1 MLSYARMDDLLTT
14 KQLQEILKIDRTTIY
29 RMLSDGRLTGIR
41 VGGQWRFPRNAI
53 EQCLVNPKTA
63 KALTAPENIE
73 PCADVLPIDCLE
85 PVQDVFAIAADVGA
99 VTTGL
104 DGKPHTIISNS
115 CEFCNLILASPEGRR
130 RCEASWARL
139 ANATSPRIEQCHA
152 GLSYA
157 RGRIQ
162 VDNKFVGMLFV
173 GQFVSDASKRQ
184 ALEISELARACSISE
199 TGLQTAAEQVRIVE
213 PARNPWLLALLQ
225 KVTDTFS
232 HIGQRQLDLILRLRQ
247 VAQIAKV

>member
-1 MLSYARMDDLLTT
+1 MDDLLTT
-14 KQLQEILKIDRTTIY
+14 KQLQELLKIDRTTIY

-41 VGGQWRFPRNAI
+41 VGGQWSFPRNAI
-53 EQCLVNPKTA
+53 EQCLINPKTTQA
-63 KALTAPENIE
+63 VTATETFE
-73 PCADVLPIDCLE
+73 PSADVLPLDCLE
-85 PVQDVFAIAADVGA
+85 PVQDVFAVAADIGA

-104 DGKPHTIISNS
+104 DGKLLTPISNS
-115 CEFCNLILASPEGRR
+115 CKFCDLILATPEGRK

-139 ANATSPRIEQCHA
+139 AHAGAPRIEQCHA

-162 VDNKFVGMLFV
+162 VGNEFVGMIFA
-173 GQFVSDASKRQ
+173 GQFLGDASKRQ
-184 ALEISELARACSISE
+184 TLEFSELARACNISE
-199 TGLQTAAEQVRIVE
+199 TKLRAAAEEIRVIE
-213 PARNPWLLALLQ
+213 PARNQWLLGLLV

-247 VAQIAKV
+247 VAQIAKI

>member
-1 MLSYARMDDLLTT
+1 MEDLLTT
-14 KQLQEILKIDRTTIY
+14 KELQEILKIDRTTIY
-29 RMLSDGRLTGIR
+29 RMLGDGRLTGIR
-41 VGGQWRFPRNAI
+41 VGGQWRFPRSAI
-53 EQCLVNPKTA
+53 EQCLVNPKTT
-63 KALTAPENIE
+63 KAITASENIE
-73 PCADVLPIDCLE
+73 PSADVLPIDCLE
-85 PVQDVFAIAADVGA
+85 PVQDVFAVAADVGA

-104 DGKPHTIISNS
+104 DGKPLTVISNS
-115 CEFCNLILASPEGRR
+115 CKFCNLILTSPEGRK

-162 VDNKFVGMLFV
+162 VDNEFVGMLFV
-173 GQFVSDASKRQ
+173 GQFVNDKSKRQ
-184 ALEISELARACSISE
+184 TLGISELARECNISE
-199 TGLQTAAEQVRIVE
+199 TELQTAAEEIRIIE
-213 PARNPWLLALLQ
+213 PARNQWLLGLLQ

>member
-1 MLSYARMDDLLTT
+1 MDDLLTT
-14 KQLQEILKIDRTTIY
+14 NQLQEILKKDRTTIY

-73 PCADVLPIDCLE
+73 PSADVLPIDCLE

-104 DGKPHTIISNS
+104 DGKPLTIISNS

-184 ALEISELARACSISE
+184 ALEISELARVCSISE